1 MAKPILEPDSP
12 SWGPGSQGPGFDLE
26 MSCLGRALPSSG
38 QTPPDQSLQVK
49 GLGRDVGRGKLKSL
63 QGPR

>member
-1 MAKPILEPDSP
+1 MAKTTLEPDSP
-12 SWGPGSQGPGFDLE
+12 SWGPGSQGPGLDLK

-38 QTPPDQSLQVK
+38 QTPQDQSLQVR

-63 QGPR
+63 LGPR